1 MSSPHEVPQPSM
13 AEMMEMI
20 LSTQNHLAT
29 VQQQLQ
35 VVTQKRDQA
44 RVNLATASG
53 TDTIMSSTDIPAGPQ
68 PVILLIFITQ
78 PPLVHDTANFATSTC
93 IKRPKHKLPELNKF
107 SGKRSEYR
115 IWALA
120 AKQKIKKDGDAIGTP
135 GDQCDYI
142 FARMEPDAQNLV
154 AVYYER
160 GLTAG
165 LTAVDFLAHLDT
177 IFTNPNATK
186 RALLKLINTPQRDNE
201 SFALYFPRFERLL
214 HEAGIEG
221 DINCISYL
229 ENNISFELT
238 RALVGNN
245 IPDTYSEYVA
255 YLLKTSSQLEAVNSR
270 ARRRNKPL
278 PFTQTSLL
286 KIPICAI
293 SRK

>member
-20 LSTQNHLAT
+20 RSTQNHLAT

-35 VVTQKRDQA
+35 VVTQERDQA

-53 TDTIMSSTDIPAGPQ
+53 TDTMMSSTDIPAGP
-68 PVILLIFITQ
+68 Q

-160 GLTAG
+160 GLTTG

-177 IFTNPNATK
+177 LFTDPNATK
-186 RALLKLINTPQRDNE
+186 RALFKLINTPQRENE
-201 SFALYFPRFERLL
+201 SFALYLPRFERLL

-245 IPDTYSEYVA
+245 IPNTYSEYVA
-255 YLLKTSSQLEAVNSR
+255 YLFCQGCHLFVEIIYDRSCRSGVYGMLGRYWGLE
-270 ARRRNKPL
+270 
-278 PFTQTSLL
+278 
-286 KIPICAI
+286 
-293 SRK
+293 